1 MGIFVQCKGKNQDK
15 KNTGAKDQCIEG
27 LMIRTAV
34 AIPGFEFDTRED
46 VLDLDKWNEAVAAKQ
61 LFPLY
66 DAEEVTTANTEPTY
80 FEGRSRQ
87 YLTAEGKKITTFTS
101 ILGLC
106 SHSALKSFGNTELKL
121 FEFTEDG
128 AIKGVNTADGGVTGQ
143 SVTLTIGPRLDA
155 TADRPPSTLVN
166 INYLD
171 KDEFEDNGYVGRPSW
186 RAAELFGIF
195 DATLTQVSAS
205 ATIIKL
211 TVGVGCSGT
220 DELIETLVLANFVVK
235 NAAGETQTVTFT
247 GADADGVYTLTGT
260 GFATGHTV
268 SLNGVVTQGDL
279 NYESPEPL
287 VITVAP

>member
-1 MGIFVQCKGKNQDK
+1 MSIYVKCKGKNQDK

-34 AIPGFEFDTRED
+34 AIPGFKFASKED
-46 VLDLDKWNEAVAAKQ
+46 AEDLDKWNEAIAAKE

-106 SHSALKSFGNTELKL
+106 SHNALKSFGNTELKL

-128 AIKGVNTADGGVTGQ
+128 AIKGVNTTDGGVTGQ
-143 SVTLTIGPRLDA
+143 SVTLTIGKRLDA
-155 TADRPPSTLVN
+155 TADRPPSTLVT

-171 KDEFEDNGYVGRPSW
+171 SDEFEDDGYIGRPTW
-186 RAAELFGIF
+186 RASDVFGIF
-195 DATLTQVSAS
+195 DATINQVSAS
-205 ATIIKL
+205 ATVIKV
-211 TVGVGCSGT
+211 TVGVGCSGS
-220 DELIETLVLANFVVK
+220 DELVETLVAANFVVK
-235 NAAGETQTVTFT
+235 AANGTTSSVTFT
-247 GADADGVYTLTGT
+247 AADADGVYTLTGT
-260 GFATGHTV
+260 GFVTGHTV
-268 SLNGVVTQGDL
+268 SLNGVVTQATMS
-279 NYESPEPL
+279 YETPEPL
-287 VITVAP
+287 SVIVT

>member
-1 MGIFVQCKGKNQDK
+1 MSIYVQCKGKNQDK

-34 AIPGFEFDTRED
+34 AVPGFKFDSKD
-46 VLDLDKWNEAVAAKQ
+46 DALDLDKWNEAVAAKQ

-128 AIKGVNTADGGVTGQ
+128 AIKGVNTDDGGVTGQ
-143 SVTLTIGPRLDA
+143 SVTLTVGKRLDA
-155 TADRPPSTLVN
+155 TADRPPSTLVT

-171 KDEFEDNGYVGRPSW
+171 SDEFEDDGFVGRPTW
-186 RAAELFGIF
+186 RAADLYGIF

-205 ATIIKL
+205 ATVIRL
-211 TVGVGCSGT
+211 TVGVGCAGT
-220 DELIETLVLANFVVK
+220 DELIETLVLADFVVK
-235 NAAGETQTVTFT
+235 NASGVNQIVTFT
-247 GADADGVYTLTGT
+247 APDANGVYTLTGT
-260 GFATGHTV
+260 AFASGFTV
-268 SLNGVVTQGDL
+268 ELVGVVTVGDMS
-279 NYESPEPL
+279 YESPEPL
-287 VITVAP
+287 VIVVT

>member
-1 MGIFVQCKGKNQDK
+1 
-15 KNTGAKDQCIEG
+15 
-27 LMIRTAV
+27 
-34 AIPGFEFDTRED
+34 
-46 VLDLDKWNEAVAAKQ
+46 
-61 LFPLY
+61 
-66 DAEEVTTANTEPTY
+66 
-80 FEGRSRQ
+80 
-87 YLTAEGKKITTFTS
+87 
-101 ILGLC
+101 
-106 SHSALKSFGNTELKL
+106 LKL

-128 AIKGVNTADGGVTGQ
+128 AIKAVNTIDGGVTGQ

-186 RAAELFGIF
+186 RAADLFGIF

-205 ATIIKL
+205 ATVIRL
-211 TVGVGCSGT
+211 TVGVGCAGT
-220 DELIETLVLANFVVK
+220 DELVETLVLANFVVK
-235 NAAGETQTVTFT
+235 NESGVTQTVTFT

-260 GFATGHTV
+260 AFASGFTV

-287 VITVAP
+287 VIAVT

>member
-34 AIPGFEFDTRED
+34 AIPGFKFDTRED

-61 LFPLY
+61 LFPLF

-128 AIKGVNTADGGVTGQ
+128 AIKGVNTTDGGVTGQ

-186 RAAELFGIF
+186 RASELFGIF

-205 ATIIKL
+205 ATVIRL
-211 TVGVGCSGT
+211 TVGVGCAGT

-235 NAAGETQTVTFT
+235 NLVGVTQTVTFT
-247 GADADGVYTLTGT
+247 APDDDGVYTLTGT
-260 GFATGHTV
+260 AFASGFTV
-268 SLNGVVTQGDL
+268 SLNGVVTEGDMS
-279 NYESPEPL
+279 YESPEPL
-287 VITVAP
+287 VIVVS

>member
-1 MGIFVQCKGKNQDK
+1 MSIYVQCKGKNQDK

-34 AIPGFEFDTRED
+34 AVPGFKFDSKD
-46 VLDLDKWNEAVAAKQ
+46 DALDLDKWNEAVAAKQ

-128 AIKGVNTADGGVTGQ
+128 AIKGVNTDDGGVTGQ
-143 SVTLTIGPRLDA
+143 SVTLTVGKRLDA
-155 TADRPPSTLVN
+155 TADRPPSTLVT

-171 KDEFEDNGYVGRPSW
+171 SDEFEDDGFVGRPTW
-186 RAAELFGIF
+186 RAADLYGIF

-205 ATIIKL
+205 ATVIKL
-211 TVGVGCSGT
+211 TVGVGCAGT

-235 NAAGETQTVTFT
+235 NLTGVTQTVTFT
-247 GADADGVYTLTGT
+247 APDPDGVYTLTGT
-260 GFATGHTV
+260 AFASGFTV
-268 SLNGVVTQGDL
+268 ELAGVVTVGDMS
-279 NYESPEPL
+279 YESPEPL
-287 VITVAP
+287 VIVVT

>member
-34 AIPGFEFDTRED
+34 AIPGFKFDSKD
-46 VLDLDKWNEAVAAKQ
+46 DALDLDKWNEAVAAKQ

-66 DAEEVTTANTEPTY
+66 DAEEVTPANTEPTY

-106 SHSALKSFGNTELKL
+106 SHSALKSFGNIELKL

-143 SVTLTIGPRLDA
+143 SVTLIVGKRLDA
-155 TADRPPSTLVN
+155 TADRPPSTLVTV
-166 INYLD
+166 NYLNS
-171 KDEFEDNGYVGRPSW
+171 DEFEDDGFVGRPSW
-186 RAAELFGIF
+186 RASDLYGIF

-205 ATIIKL
+205 ATNIRL
-211 TVGVGCSGT
+211 TVGVGCAGS
-220 DELIETLVLANFVVK
+220 DELIETLILGDFVVK
-235 NAAGETQTVTFT
+235 NGAGATQTVTLT
-247 GADADGVYTLTGT
+247 APDADGVYTLTGT
-260 GFATGHTV
+260 GFANGYTV
-268 SLNGVVTQGDL
+268 SLNGVVTIGDMS
-279 NYESPEPL
+279 YESPEPL
-287 VITVAP
+287 VIVVT

>member
-34 AIPGFEFDTRED
+34 AIPGFKFDSRED

-128 AIKGVNTADGGVTGQ
+128 AIKGVNTDDGGVTGQ
-143 SVTLTIGPRLDA
+143 SVTLTVGPRLDA

-186 RAAELFGIF
+186 RASELYGIF

-205 ATIIKL
+205 ATVIRL
-211 TVGVGCSGT
+211 TVGVGCAGT

-235 NAAGETQTVTFT
+235 DLAGDVVVVTLTAA
-247 GADADGVYTLTGT
+247 DPDGIYTLTGT
-260 GFATGHTV
+260 AFASGFTV
-268 SLNGVVTQGDL
+268 SLAGVVTEGDMS
-279 NYESPEPL
+279 YESPEPL
-287 VITVAP
+287 VIVVT